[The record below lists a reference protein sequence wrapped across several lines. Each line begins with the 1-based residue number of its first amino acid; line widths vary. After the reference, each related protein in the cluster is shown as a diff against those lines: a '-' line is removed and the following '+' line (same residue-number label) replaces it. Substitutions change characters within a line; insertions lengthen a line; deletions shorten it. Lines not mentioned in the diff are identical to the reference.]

1 MAWTFPGTN
10 GSCGRRQIK
19 PKQSERLRHIY
30 PRQVKLG
37 FSQHCSSITVTGWSS
52 VPLVRWPCTGTCF
65 VLILKILEYTVWTSY
80 IYGSFGL
87 MSHCIWLCMETQ
99 IYPEYS
105 CRRWTIWVI
114 SWILDKYQTS
124 TFLLHCITDLYF
136 NSGFIHR
143 FISMRIRKT
152 IQNSSL
158 QLSIFP
164 SLLLNS
170 IVYPL
175 GNITATCWV

>member
-1 MAWTFPGTN
+1 MPWTFPGTN
-10 GSCGRRQIK
+10 RSCGRRQIK

-52 VPLVRWPCTGTCF
+52 VPLVHWPCTGTCF

-114 SWILDKYQTS
+114 SWILDKYQTLS
-124 TFLLHCITDLYF
+124 PTFLLRCITDLYF

-143 FISMRIRKT
+143 ELEKQSRILLY
-152 IQNSSL
+152 SSVF
-158 QLSIFP
+158 SIP
-164 SLLLNS
+164 SFK
-170 IVYPL
+170 
-175 GNITATCWV
+175 